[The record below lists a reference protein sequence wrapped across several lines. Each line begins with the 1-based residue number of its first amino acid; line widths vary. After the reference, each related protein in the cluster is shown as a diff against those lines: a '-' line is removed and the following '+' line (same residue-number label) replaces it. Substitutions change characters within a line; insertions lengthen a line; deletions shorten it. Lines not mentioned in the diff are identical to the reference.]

1 MFLSYGCIGDERSTY
16 REPFNVLLLMA
27 DQMRSDM
34 LGSSGNTITHTPNL
48 DLIASQRVRFSSA
61 FSSTPTCTP
70 ARAALLTGLSPWY
83 HGMLGYGV
91 IAHRYD
97 FELPRAFSSNGFHA
111 VSIGK
116 DHFGWDS
123 VKNEG
128 INHGFDVTQLHAKSE
143 NTICDWV

>member
-1 MFLSYGCIGDERSTY
+1 MVAVLRIRNYLVVVFLSCGYCLEDERSTSN
-16 REPFNVLLLMA
+16 REPLNVLLLMA

-34 LGSSGNTITHTPNL
+34 LGSSGNKITHTPNL
-48 DLIASQRVRFSSA
+48 DLIASQGVRFSSA

-83 HGMLGYGV
+83 HGMLGYGT

-111 VSIGK
+111 VSIERIILVGT
-116 DHFGWDS
+116 
-123 VKNEG
+123 V
-128 INHGFDVTQLHAKSE
+128 
-143 NTICDWV
+143 